1 MRGTVVAVAG
11 KWSELVTVHFPLLGE
26 EIKRIKPAEL
36 NLAYALTAHKAQG
49 DAADRV
55 YVLRGAYGRSFYR
68 NLTYVAA
75 TRARRECTFVMP
87 DLPAALVEDRPRD
100 TAARLGIGMN
110 KKNKCNE

>member
-1 MRGTVVAVAG
+1 MYLRAA
-11 KWSELVTVHFPLLGE
+11 
-26 EIKRIKPAEL
+26 I
-36 NLAYALTAHKAQG
+36 LAYSTGLAAGAAGSFFVGRTIWYRAQAQG